1 MKTKANAVSTKIT
14 ASYTNWKTNSLAD
27 WLGEHPERENAFTT
41 KSGLALERLFLP
53 TGEAPDYLEKLNFPG
68 QYPFT
73 RGVQPTMYRSDF
85 WVMGQYSGF
94 GSAKE
99 ANERFKYLIEQGQTG
114 FSIAMDLPT
123 QIGLDSDN
131 PLAEGEVGKV
141 GVALD
146 SLEDI
151 EKLFEGIPFEKVR
164 QLRTTANS
172 IGTIAAAMFFA
183 FAEKKGINPNDI
195 KIFIQN
201 DILKEYIS
209 RGTYIFPPEP
219 SVKLAVD
226 VIEFCAQNLPSWTP
240 MAVCGYH
247 VRDSGSTAVQE
258 LAFTFANA
266 IAYINEA
273 LSRGLSVD
281 AFAPKLFTF
290 LAADVDLLEEV
301 AKFRAARRI
310 WANLLRDRFGAQ
322 KQESMGL
329 KIFAYTLGGSLTA
342 QQPLNNI
349 ARVTIETLCAALGGV
364 QTLATSSY
372 DEALGLPTEE
382 AVTVALRTQQI
393 VANESGVTGTVD
405 PLGGSYAIEALTDM
419 IEKEVL
425 AKIEEIES
433 QGGAVQCI
441 ESGVIQ
447 KELGESAYEYQKNIE
462 NGKRVIVGLNKH
474 QTNETTDIPVFRND
488 DSIEKYQLDQLRELK
503 QKRDNSAVAAALEGV
518 KQAARENRNTLPE
531 TIEAV
536 KAYAT
541 VGEISD
547 ALREVYG
554 EYKDSAV
561 F

>member
-1 MKTKANAVSTKIT
+1 VAKKIA
-14 ASYTNWKTNSLAD
+14 ASYTNWEADSLTG
-27 WLGEHPERENAFTT
+27 WLQENPEREKDFTT
-41 KSGLALERLFLP
+41 KSGLALERLYLP
-53 TGEAPDYLEKLNFPG
+53 TEEAPDYLEKLNFPG

-73 RGVQPTMYRSDF
+73 RGVHPTMYRSDF

-94 GSAKE
+94 GSPKE

-131 PLAEGEVGKV
+131 PLSEGEVGKV

-151 EKLFEGIPFEKVR
+151 EKLFDGIPFEKVR
-164 QLRTTANS
+164 QLRTTANA
-172 IGTIAAAMFFA
+172 IGTITAAMFIA
-183 FAEKKGINPNDI
+183 FAENKGINPNDI

-219 SVKLAVD
+219 SVKLAAD

-266 IAYINEA
+266 IAYIDEA

-310 WANLLRDRFGAQ
+310 WANLLRERFGAR
-322 KQESMGL
+322 KPESMGL

-405 PLGGSYAIEALTDM
+405 PLGGSYAIEALTDT

-425 AKIEEIES
+425 SKLEEIAD
-433 QGGAVQCI
+433 QGGVVACI
-441 ESGVIQ
+441 ENGLIQ
-447 KELGESAYEYQKNIE
+447 KELGESAYNYQKKIE
-462 NGKRVIVGLNKH
+462 NEERVIVGLNKY
-474 QTNETTDIPVFRND
+474 QTDEATEIPVFRTD
-488 DSIEKYQLDQLRELK
+488 DSVEKLQVDQLQALK
-503 QKRDNSAVAAALEGV
+503 QKRSQRAIASALEAV
-518 KQAARENRNTLPE
+518 KQAARENRNTLPA

-547 ALREVYG
+547 TLREVYG
-554 EYKDSAV
+554 EYKDSAI